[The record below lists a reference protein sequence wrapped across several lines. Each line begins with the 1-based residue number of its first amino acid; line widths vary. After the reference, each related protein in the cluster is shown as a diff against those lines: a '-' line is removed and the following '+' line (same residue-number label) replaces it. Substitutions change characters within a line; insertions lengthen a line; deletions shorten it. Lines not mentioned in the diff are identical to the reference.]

1 MFTARMINEMLSG
14 IGQTLYMTLFSTF
27 LAYVLGLP
35 IGVALYVTDKNGLKP
50 CKPVNTVLGAIVNI
64 VRSVPFI
71 ILLITVLPFTMWLL
85 GTTLGPTATVVPL
98 VISAAPFIGRMV
110 ESSLKEVPYGVIEA
124 AKAMGTPTFRIIVKT
139 LIPEAKPSL
148 ISGCTIT
155 VTTILGYTAM
165 AGYVGGGGLGAIAIN
180 YGYYRYNTPV
190 MLVTVALMV
199 IIVQLFQTIGSY
211 IAIMGGVDAIA
222 FAGGVGEHCERMRR
236 MILSGL
242 EPLGIILDHKANRA
256 ESVESIISDPR
267 SKVKVLIVPTNE
279 ELMIARDTAKLVNG
293 EEL

>member
-1 MFTARMINEMLSG
+1 MFTASMINEMLSG

-35 IGVALYVTDKNGLKP
+35 IGVALCVTDKNGLHPMKGL
-50 CKPVNTVLGAIVNI
+50 NAVLGAIVNV

-71 ILLITVLPFTMWLL
+71 ILLITVLPFTQWLL

-98 VISAAPFIGRMV
+98 VLSAAPFIGRMV
-110 ESSLKEVPYGVIEA
+110 EGSLKEVPAGVIEA
-124 AKAMGTPTFRIIVKT
+124 ARAMGTSNTKIILKT

-148 ISGCTIT
+148 INGCVIT
-155 VTTILGYTAM
+155 MTTILGYTAM

-199 IIVQLFQTIGSY
+199 VIVQLFQEIGSR
-211 IAIMGGVDAIA
+211 ICKKTDKRI
-222 FAGGVGEHCERMRR
+222 R
-236 MILSGL
+236 
-242 EPLGIILDHKANRA
+242 
-256 ESVESIISDPR
+256 
-267 SKVKVLIVPTNE
+267 
-279 ELMIARDTAKLVNG
+279 
-293 EEL
+293 

>member
-1 MFTARMINEMLSG
+1 MFTARMINEMLNG

-50 CKPVNTVLGAIVNI
+50 CKPVNTVLGAIVNV

-124 AKAMGTPTFRIIVKT
+124 AKAM
-139 LIPEAKPSL
+139 
-148 ISGCTIT
+148 
-155 VTTILGYTAM
+155 LGYTAM

-199 IIVQLFQTIGSY
+199 VIVQLFQTIGSF
-211 IAIMGGVDAIA
+211 IEKKTDKRI
-222 FAGGVGEHCERMRR
+222 R
-236 MILSGL
+236 
-242 EPLGIILDHKANRA
+242 
-256 ESVESIISDPR
+256 
-267 SKVKVLIVPTNE
+267 
-279 ELMIARDTAKLVNG
+279 
-293 EEL
+293 